1 VGHNKNDF
9 QASQLAP
16 QEAALLN
23 QSMEKG
29 SLLSNTMKKPLSN
42 YGQATGRSD
51 FPSET
56 VGKEVAGF

>member
-1 VGHNKNDF
+1 MSSPVGHNKNEF

-29 SLLSNTMKKPLSN
+29 SLLSNTMMKPQSN
-42 YGQATGRSD
+42 YG
-51 FPSET
+51 
-56 VGKEVAGF
+56 